1 MVKKALI
8 ILFIP
13 LILFSQNA
21 KNEKISQAEFFV
33 ANGELEKAIEVYND
47 VFKADPK
54 DIKIAR
60 RLAELYLWTENVPGA
75 ISVYETL
82 LKNDIVDYD
91 VLTKLGQW
99 YLWDGRQN
107 DAISVYEKLIQMY
120 PDSVDFYRSL
130 AKLYVWGNQPKKA
143 ISIYEK
149 IIKLDPFDYETMVQL
164 AQQYV
169 WNDQQ
174 LKAIPLY
181 RKLVLAFPDSLS
193 YHWMLCQLLVWNNK
207 SDEAKEE
214 LEKFLKKFPQHKQAI
229 ELVVQLHYYSGEWDV
244 AKKEAEELLEI
255 DPQNQIARR
264 IIDEIKANYSNYV
277 LGETKWLRDS
287 NKLTKIV
294 SPIET
299 RYFFNRFLE
308 MKLNFERVELRDD
321 RIQGKS
327 YGYGGFAK
335 MRYNLLRGIY
345 FDFGAGAF
353 KYGVNIFPVWDF
365 SLGLSLFDRI
375 YPQFTYKRIE
385 NREGVRAIE
394 EKIFIDDFSFTIYN
408 QVFPALGLSFLVEYG
423 IYSDGNIKR
432 TFAGYMNLTISKR
445 NPQIMFVSFYAFENF
460 DSIYVASI
468 PYWTPNNLSTY
479 WVEINFRQD
488 ILRWFSV
495 GTAVAMVFARTGI
508 ERYPNSLNYRFFG
521 EVKTRSFELYGL
533 YERYGSTVYNY
544 KAFRAYLKF
553 QI

>member
-1 MVKKALI
+1 MKKALI

-21 KNEKISQAEFFV
+21 KNEKISQAEFLV
-33 ANGELEKAIEVYND
+33 ANGELEKAIEVYGEI
-47 VFKADPK
+47 FKAEPK
-54 DIKIAR
+54 DIKVAK

-82 LKNDIVDYD
+82 LKNDIVNHDI
-91 VLTKLGQW
+91 LTKLGQW

-107 DAISVYEKLIQMY
+107 DAVSVYEKLVQMY
-120 PDSVDFYRSL
+120 PDSIEFYRTL
-130 AKLYVWGNQPKKA
+130 AKLYVWNNQPQKA

-149 IIKLDPFDYETMVQL
+149 IVEIDPFDYETAIQL

-181 RKLVLAFPDSLS
+181 RKLVFTFPDSSS
-193 YHWMLCQLLVWNNK
+193 YHWMLCQLLVWNNR

-229 ELVVQLHYYSGEWDV
+229 ELAMQLHYYSGEWDM
-244 AKKEAEELLEI
+244 AKKEAEELLRI
-255 DPQNQIARR
+255 DPQNQTAMR

-277 LGETKWLRDS
+277 LGEARWLRDS

-294 SPIET
+294 TPIES
-299 RYFFNRFLE
+299 RYFINRFFE
-308 MKLNFERVELRDD
+308 MKLNFERVELRDG
-321 RIQGKS
+321 RIQGRS
-327 YGYGGFAK
+327 DGYGGLVRMK
-335 MRYNLLRGIY
+335 YNLLRRVY
-345 FDFGAGAF
+345 FDFGAGVF

-365 SLGLSLFDRI
+365 TLGLNLFDRI

-385 NREGVRAIE
+385 NREGVKAVE
-394 EKIFIDDFSFTIYN
+394 EKIYVDDFLLTIYN
-408 QVFPALGLSFLVEYG
+408 QIFPPLGLSFLAEYG
-423 IYSDGNIKR
+423 VYSDGNIKR
-432 TFAGYMNLTISKR
+432 TFASYINLTISKR

-460 DSIYVASI
+460 DSIYVTSI

-479 WVEINFRQD
+479 WVEINFKQD

-495 GTAVAMVFARTGI
+495 GTAMAMVFARDGS

-521 EVKTRSFELYGL
+521 DVKTQSFELYSL
-533 YERYGSTVYNY
+533 YERYGSAVYNY
-544 KAFRAYLKF
+544 RAFRTYLKF
-553 QI
+553 RI